1 MVKSI
6 RCRSSQTTAAN
17 VKRIDCRWMPQVAG
31 NYTLLARAV
40 SQREQQ
46 QLKENHKDGSTGV
59 LRIQVRL
66 QG

>member
-1 MVKSI
+1 
-6 RCRSSQTTAAN
+6 
-17 VKRIDCRWMPQVAG
+17 VKRRQLLKRLLQTSSWIVDCWMPSVAG

-46 QLKENHKDGSTGV
+46 QLKDENHKDGSTGV
-59 LRIQVRL
+59 LQIQVRL